1 VELGTRIRSRR
12 QELGLSLRD
21 LAERVDLTASFLSQ
35 IERDLTS
42 PSLES
47 LRRISDALEVPI
59 FHFLLKIS
67 DKCPVVRCGR
77 RSKLI
82 LPESNLT
89 YELLSP
95 DLNRQMEPFL
105 AVWEPGDQ
113 RITFPLRQQTEEF
126 LYVIQGQL
134 EIQLGED
141 VYLLGP
147 GDSVYFEGVQL
158 RRLTAKG
165 DTTLRFLSV
174 ITPPIF

>member
-1 VELGTRIRSRR
+1 MEFGSRVRSRR
-12 QELGLSLRD
+12 QDMGLSLRD
-21 LAERVDLTASFLSQ
+21 LAARVGLTASFLSQ

-47 LRRISDALEVPI
+47 LRKISDALEVPI
-59 FHFLLKIS
+59 FHFLTES
-67 DKCPVVRCGR
+67 TERCPVVRGDR

-105 AVWEPGDQ
+105 AVWQPGDQ
-113 RITFPLRQQTEEF
+113 RLTFPLRQQTEEF
-126 LYVIQGQL
+126 IYVLQGQL

-141 VYLLGP
+141 VHLLGP
-147 GDSVYFEGVQL
+147 GDSVYFEGSHL
-158 RRLTAKG
+158 RRLTCKG
-165 DTTLRFLSV
+165 DTSLRFLSV